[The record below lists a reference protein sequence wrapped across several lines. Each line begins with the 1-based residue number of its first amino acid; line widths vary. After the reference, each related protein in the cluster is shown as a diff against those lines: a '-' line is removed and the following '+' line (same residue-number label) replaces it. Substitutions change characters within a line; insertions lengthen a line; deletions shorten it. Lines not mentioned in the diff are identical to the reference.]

1 MAQKPLI
8 LKDGLP
14 QQGNI
19 DAEAVNDLP
28 AALASKAVI
37 VISEEEPSNPVEGM
51 LWAIP
56 FRQEEDDD

>member
-1 MAQKPLI
+1 MAQRPLI
-8 LKDGLP
+8 RKDGKDR
-14 QQGNI
+14 QGDI
-19 DAEAVNDLP
+19 DVEAVTGLS

-56 FRQEEDDD
+56 FRQEEDKG